1 MLNIM
6 LTDLVPIFVIMILGY
21 ISGKKGEFNGQNARS
36 LNKFVLNYALPAAL
50 FVSIVKADR
59 AMLFSDIK
67 LSLVSLG
74 VIVGCYF
81 WSYFSCYKLF
91 KRTKA
96 EASIAGLVGG
106 APTIGYLGFAVL
118 EPIFGTNATV
128 GLVVAVVA
136 IVVNAITIPI
146 ALFLLNP
153 SNQNTSIK
161 TSQPAESGASP
172 AAALQHPRKQTAV
185 PAPHSNPGTALL
197 NALKEPV
204 CWSPILAVIIVL
216 SGFRFPN
223 NLDPIFN
230 LIASTNA
237 GVAVFAA
244 GITLSANKFEFNAE
258 VIYNSFV
265 KLILMPAAI
274 LIIGLLVG
282 MNGDKLQ
289 MLVLC
294 GALPPVFSG
303 IIIGSRF
310 QTYVRT
316 GTSSLAVSTFL
327 FMATAP
333 LWIWL
338 SRMFAN

>member
-21 ISGKKGEFNGQNARS
+21 VSGKKGEFNAANARS
-36 LNKFVLNYALPAAL
+36 LNQFVLNYALPAGL

-59 AMLFSDIK
+59 AMLLSDIR

-81 WSYFSCYKLF
+81 WSYFSCLKFF
-91 KRTKA
+91 KHSKA

-118 EPIFGTNATV
+118 EPIYGTSATV

-136 IVVNAITIPI
+136 IVVNAVTIPL
-146 ALFLLNP
+146 ALCLLNP
-153 SNQNTSIK
+153 GRQS
-161 TSQPAESGASP
+161 
-172 AAALQHPRKQTAV
+172 AAAAGNPPVK
-185 PAPHSNPGTALL
+185 PSNALL

-204 CWSPILAVIIVL
+204 CWSPILAVLIVL
-216 SGFRFPN
+216 TGFRFPGS
-223 NLDPIFN
+223 LDPVFN
-230 LIASTNA
+230 LIANANA

-244 GITLSANKFEFNAE
+244 GITLSTNKFEFNAE
-258 VIYNSFV
+258 VLYNSFV
-265 KLILMPAAI
+265 KLIFMPAAM
-274 LIIGLLVG
+274 LAIGLLTG
-282 MNGDKLQ
+282 MNGEKLQ

-310 QTYVRT
+310 QTYVQT

-338 SRMFAN
+338 SRLIAG

>member
-21 ISGKKGEFNGQNARS
+21 VSGKKGEFNAANARS
-36 LNKFVLNYALPAAL
+36 LNQFVLNYALPAGL

-59 AMLFSDIK
+59 AMLFSDIR

-81 WSYFSCYKLF
+81 WSYFSCLKFF
-91 KRTKA
+91 KHSKA

-118 EPIFGTNATV
+118 EPIYGTSATV

-136 IVVNAITIPI
+136 IVVNAVTNPL
-146 ALFLLNP
+146 ALCLLNP
-153 SNQNTSIK
+153 GRQS
-161 TSQPAESGASP
+161 
-172 AAALQHPRKQTAV
+172 AAAAGNPPVK
-185 PAPHSNPGTALL
+185 PSNALL

-204 CWSPILAVIIVL
+204 CWSPILAVLIVL
-216 SGFRFPN
+216 TGFRFPGS
-223 NLDPIFN
+223 LDPVFN
-230 LIASTNA
+230 LIANANA

-244 GITLSANKFEFNAE
+244 GITLSTNKFEFNAE
-258 VIYNSFV
+258 VLYNSFV
-265 KLILMPAAI
+265 KLIFMPAAM
-274 LIIGLLVG
+274 LAIGLLTG
-282 MNGDKLQ
+282 MNGEKLQ

-310 QTYVRT
+310 QTYVQT

-338 SRMFAN
+338 SRLIAG

>member
-1 MLNIM
+1 MLHIM

-21 ISGKKGEFNGQNARS
+21 VSGKRGEFNAQNARS
-36 LNKFVLNYALPAAL
+36 LNTFVLNYALPAAL

-59 AMLFSDIK
+59 SMLFSDIR

-74 VIVGCYF
+74 VIIGCYF
-81 WSYFSCYKLF
+81 ISYYSCLKFF
-91 KRTKA
+91 KHTKP
-96 EASIAGLVGG
+96 EASIAGLIGG

-118 EPIFGTNATV
+118 EPIYGTSATV

-136 IVVNAITIPI
+136 IVVNAIAIPI
-146 ALFLLNP
+146 ALVLLNP
-153 SNQNTSIK
+153 SDEK
-161 TSQPAESGASP
+161 TTAAPVKAIEASATPIESV
-172 AAALQHPRKQTAV
+172 QTA
-185 PAPHSNPGTALL
+185 GTSATKNAGISALV

-204 CWSPILAVIIVL
+204 CWSPILAVLIVL
-216 SGFRFPN
+216 TGYRFPTV
-223 NLDPIFN
+223 LDPTFN
-230 LIASTNA
+230 LIAKANA

-244 GITLSANKFEFNAE
+244 GITLSTNAFKINWE
-258 VIYNSFV
+258 IVYNTFM
-265 KLILMPAAI
+265 KLIFMPAAM
-274 LIIGLLVG
+274 LIVGLLAG
-282 MNGDKLQ
+282 MDGEKLQ

-303 IIIGSRF
+303 IIIGSRY
-310 QTYVRT
+310 QTYVQT

-338 SRMFAN
+338 ARVFAG

>member
-21 ISGKKGEFNGQNARS
+21 VSGKKGEFNAANARS
-36 LNKFVLNYALPAAL
+36 LNQFVLNYALPAGL

-59 AMLFSDIK
+59 AMLFSDIR

-81 WSYFSCYKLF
+81 WSYFSCLKFF
-91 KRTKA
+91 KHSKA

-118 EPIFGTNATV
+118 EPIYGTSATV

-136 IVVNAITIPI
+136 IVVNAVTIPL
-146 ALFLLNP
+146 ALCLLNP
-153 SNQNTSIK
+153 GRQS
-161 TSQPAESGASP
+161 
-172 AAALQHPRKQTAV
+172 AAAAGNPPVK
-185 PAPHSNPGTALL
+185 PSNALL

-204 CWSPILAVIIVL
+204 CWSPILAVLIVL
-216 SGFRFPN
+216 TGFRFPGS
-223 NLDPIFN
+223 LDPVFN
-230 LIASTNA
+230 LIANANA

-244 GITLSANKFEFNAE
+244 GITLSTNKFEFNAE
-258 VIYNSFV
+258 VLYNSFV
-265 KLILMPAAI
+265 KLIFMPAAM
-274 LIIGLLVG
+274 LAIGLLTG
-282 MNGDKLQ
+282 MNGEKLQ

-310 QTYVRT
+310 QTYVQT

-333 LWIWL
+333 LWVWL
-338 SRMFAN
+338 SRLIAG

>member
-21 ISGKKGEFNGQNARS
+21 VSGKKGEFNAANARS
-36 LNKFVLNYALPAAL
+36 LNQFVLNYALPAGL

-59 AMLFSDIK
+59 AMLFSDIR

-81 WSYFSCYKLF
+81 WSYFSCLKFF
-91 KRTKA
+91 KHSKA

-118 EPIFGTNATV
+118 EPIYGTSATV

-136 IVVNAITIPI
+136 IVVNAVTIPL
-146 ALFLLNP
+146 ALCLLDPGRQSAAADGNPPVKP
-153 SNQNTSIK
+153 SN
-161 TSQPAESGASP
+161 
-172 AAALQHPRKQTAV
+172 
-185 PAPHSNPGTALL
+185 ALL

-204 CWSPILAVIIVL
+204 CWSPILAVLIVL
-216 SGFRFPN
+216 TGFRFPGS
-223 NLDPIFN
+223 LDPVFN
-230 LIASTNA
+230 LIANANA

-244 GITLSANKFEFNAE
+244 GITLSTNKFEFNAE
-258 VIYNSFV
+258 VLYNSFV
-265 KLILMPAAI
+265 KLIFMPAAM
-274 LIIGLLVG
+274 LAIGLLTG
-282 MNGDKLQ
+282 MNGEKLQ

-310 QTYVRT
+310 QTYVQT

-338 SRMFAN
+338 SRLIAG

>member
-21 ISGKKGEFNGQNARS
+21 VSGKKGEFNAANARS
-36 LNKFVLNYALPAAL
+36 LNQFVLNYALPAGL

-59 AMLFSDIK
+59 AMLFSDIR

-81 WSYFSCYKLF
+81 WSYFSCLKFF
-91 KRTKA
+91 KHSKA

-106 APTIGYLGFAVL
+106 APTMGYLGFAVL
-118 EPIFGTNATV
+118 EPIYGTSATV

-136 IVVNAITIPI
+136 IVVNAVTIPL
-146 ALFLLNP
+146 ALCLLNP
-153 SNQNTSIK
+153 GRQS
-161 TSQPAESGASP
+161 
-172 AAALQHPRKQTAV
+172 AAAAGNPPVK
-185 PAPHSNPGTALL
+185 PSNALL

-204 CWSPILAVIIVL
+204 CWSPILAVLIVL
-216 SGFRFPN
+216 TGFRFPGS
-223 NLDPIFN
+223 LDPVFN
-230 LIASTNA
+230 LIANANA

-244 GITLSANKFEFNAE
+244 GITLSTNKFEFNAE
-258 VIYNSFV
+258 VLYNSFV
-265 KLILMPAAI
+265 KLIFMPAAM
-274 LIIGLLVG
+274 LAIGLLTG
-282 MNGDKLQ
+282 MNGEKLQ

-310 QTYVRT
+310 QTYVQT

-338 SRMFAN
+338 SRLIAG

>member
-21 ISGKKGEFNGQNARS
+21 VSGKKGEFNAANARS
-36 LNKFVLNYALPAAL
+36 LNQFVLNYALPAGL

-59 AMLFSDIK
+59 AMLFSDIR

-81 WSYFSCYKLF
+81 WSYFSCLKFF
-91 KRTKA
+91 KHSKA

-118 EPIFGTNATV
+118 EPIYGTSATV

-136 IVVNAITIPI
+136 IVVNAVTIPL
-146 ALFLLNP
+146 ALCLLNP
-153 SNQNTSIK
+153 GRQS
-161 TSQPAESGASP
+161 
-172 AAALQHPRKQTAV
+172 AAAAGNPPVR
-185 PAPHSNPGTALL
+185 PSNALL

-204 CWSPILAVIIVL
+204 CWSPILAVLIVL
-216 SGFRFPN
+216 TGFRFPGS
-223 NLDPIFN
+223 LDPVFN
-230 LIASTNA
+230 LIANANA

-244 GITLSANKFEFNAE
+244 GITLSTNKFEFNAE
-258 VIYNSFV
+258 VLYNSFV
-265 KLILMPAAI
+265 KLIFMPAAM
-274 LIIGLLVG
+274 LAIGLLTG
-282 MNGDKLQ
+282 MNGEKLQ

-310 QTYVRT
+310 QTYVQT

-338 SRMFAN
+338 SRLIAG

>member
-1 MLNIM
+1 
-6 LTDLVPIFVIMILGY
+6 
-21 ISGKKGEFNGQNARS
+21 
-36 LNKFVLNYALPAAL
+36 
-50 FVSIVKADR
+50 
-59 AMLFSDIK
+59 MLFSDIR

-81 WSYFSCYKLF
+81 WSYFSCLKFF
-91 KRTKA
+91 KHSKA

-118 EPIFGTNATV
+118 EPIYGTSATV

-136 IVVNAITIPI
+136 IVVNAVTIPL
-146 ALFLLNP
+146 ALCLLNP
-153 SNQNTSIK
+153 GRQS
-161 TSQPAESGASP
+161 
-172 AAALQHPRKQTAV
+172 AAAAGNPPVK
-185 PAPHSNPGTALL
+185 PSNALL

-204 CWSPILAVIIVL
+204 CWSPILAVLIVL
-216 SGFRFPN
+216 TGFRFPGS
-223 NLDPIFN
+223 LDPVFN
-230 LIASTNA
+230 LIANANA

-244 GITLSANKFEFNAE
+244 GITLSTNKFEFNAE
-258 VIYNSFV
+258 VLYNSFV
-265 KLILMPAAI
+265 KLIFMPAAM
-274 LIIGLLVG
+274 LASGLLTG
-282 MNGDKLQ
+282 MNGEKLQ

-310 QTYVRT
+310 QTYVQT

-338 SRMFAN
+338 SRLIAG

>member
-1 MLNIM
+1 M
-6 LTDLVPIFVIMILGY
+6 
-21 ISGKKGEFNGQNARS
+21 
-36 LNKFVLNYALPAAL
+36 PAGL

-59 AMLFSDIK
+59 AMLFSDIR

-81 WSYFSCYKLF
+81 WSYFSCLKFF
-91 KRTKA
+91 KHSKA

-118 EPIFGTNATV
+118 EPIYGTSATV

-136 IVVNAITIPI
+136 IVVNAVTIPL
-146 ALFLLNP
+146 ALCLLNP
-153 SNQNTSIK
+153 GRQS
-161 TSQPAESGASP
+161 
-172 AAALQHPRKQTAV
+172 AAAAGNPPVK
-185 PAPHSNPGTALL
+185 PSNALL

-204 CWSPILAVIIVL
+204 CWSPILAVLIVL
-216 SGFRFPN
+216 TGFRFPGS
-223 NLDPIFN
+223 LDPVFN
-230 LIASTNA
+230 LIANANA

-244 GITLSANKFEFNAE
+244 GITLSTNKFEFNAE
-258 VIYNSFV
+258 VLYNSFV
-265 KLILMPAAI
+265 KLIFMPAAM
-274 LIIGLLVG
+274 LAIGLLTG
-282 MNGDKLQ
+282 MNGEKLQ

-310 QTYVRT
+310 QTYVQT

-338 SRMFAN
+338 SRLIAG

>member
-21 ISGKKGEFNGQNARS
+21 VSGKKGEFNAANARS
-36 LNKFVLNYALPAAL
+36 LNQFVLNYALPAGL

-59 AMLFSDIK
+59 AMLFSDIR

-81 WSYFSCYKLF
+81 WSYFSCLKFF
-91 KRTKA
+91 KHSKA

-118 EPIFGTNATV
+118 EPIYGTSATV

-136 IVVNAITIPI
+136 IVVNAVTIPL
-146 ALFLLNP
+146 ALCLLNP
-153 SNQNTSIK
+153 GRQS
-161 TSQPAESGASP
+161 
-172 AAALQHPRKQTAV
+172 AAAAGNPPVK
-185 PAPHSNPGTALL
+185 PSNALL

-204 CWSPILAVIIVL
+204 CWSPILAVLIVL
-216 SGFRFPN
+216 TGFRFPGS
-223 NLDPIFN
+223 LDPVFN
-230 LIASTNA
+230 LIANANA

-244 GITLSANKFEFNAE
+244 GITLSTNKFEFNAE
-258 VIYNSFV
+258 VLYNSFV
-265 KLILMPAAI
+265 KLIFMPAAM
-274 LIIGLLVG
+274 LAIGLLTG
-282 MNGDKLQ
+282 MNGEKLQ

-294 GALPPVFSG
+294 GALPPGFSG

-310 QTYVRT
+310 QTYVQT

-338 SRMFAN
+338 SRLIAG

>member
-21 ISGKKGEFNGQNARS
+21 VSGKKGEFNAANARS
-36 LNKFVLNYALPAAL
+36 LNQFVLNYALPAGL

-59 AMLFSDIK
+59 AMLFSDIR

-81 WSYFSCYKLF
+81 WSYFSCLKFF
-91 KRTKA
+91 KHSKA

-118 EPIFGTNATV
+118 EPIYGTSATV

-136 IVVNAITIPI
+136 IVVNAVTIPL
-146 ALFLLNP
+146 ALCLLNP
-153 SNQNTSIK
+153 GRQS
-161 TSQPAESGASP
+161 
-172 AAALQHPRKQTAV
+172 AAAAGNPPVK
-185 PAPHSNPGTALL
+185 PSNALL

-204 CWSPILAVIIVL
+204 CWSPILAVLIVL
-216 SGFRFPN
+216 TGFRFPGS
-223 NLDPIFN
+223 LDPVFN
-230 LIASTNA
+230 LIANANA

-244 GITLSANKFEFNAE
+244 GVTLSTNKFEFNAE
-258 VIYNSFV
+258 VLYNSFV
-265 KLILMPAAI
+265 KLIFMPAAM
-274 LIIGLLVG
+274 LAIGLLTG
-282 MNGDKLQ
+282 MNGEKLQ

-310 QTYVRT
+310 QTYVQT

-338 SRMFAN
+338 SRLIAG

>member
-21 ISGKKGEFNGQNARS
+21 VSGKKGEFNAANARS
-36 LNKFVLNYALPAAL
+36 LNQFVLNYALPAGL

-59 AMLFSDIK
+59 AMLFSDIR

-81 WSYFSCYKLF
+81 WSYFSCLKFF
-91 KRTKA
+91 KHSKA

-118 EPIFGTNATV
+118 EPIYGTSATV

-136 IVVNAITIPI
+136 IVVNAVTIPL
-146 ALFLLNP
+146 ALCLLNP
-153 SNQNTSIK
+153 GRQS
-161 TSQPAESGASP
+161 
-172 AAALQHPRKQTAV
+172 AAAAGNPPVK
-185 PAPHSNPGTALL
+185 PSNALL

-204 CWSPILAVIIVL
+204 CWSPILAVLIVL
-216 SGFRFPN
+216 TGFRFPGS
-223 NLDPIFN
+223 LDPVFN
-230 LIASTNA
+230 LIANANA

-244 GITLSANKFEFNAE
+244 GITLSTNKFEFNAE
-258 VIYNSFV
+258 VLYNSFV
-265 KLILMPAAI
+265 KLIFMPAAM
-274 LIIGLLVG
+274 LTIGLLTG
-282 MNGDKLQ
+282 MNGEKLQ

-310 QTYVRT
+310 QTYVQT

-338 SRMFAN
+338 SRLIAG

>member
-21 ISGKKGEFNGQNARS
+21 VSGKKGEFNAANARS
-36 LNKFVLNYALPAAL
+36 LNQFVLNYALPAGL

-59 AMLFSDIK
+59 AMLFSDIR

-81 WSYFSCYKLF
+81 WSYFSCLKFF
-91 KRTKA
+91 KHSKA

-118 EPIFGTNATV
+118 EPIYGTSATV

-136 IVVNAITIPI
+136 IVVNAVTIPL
-146 ALFLLNP
+146 ALCLLNP
-153 SNQNTSIK
+153 GRQS
-161 TSQPAESGASP
+161 
-172 AAALQHPRKQTAV
+172 AAAAGNPPVK
-185 PAPHSNPGTALL
+185 PSNALL

-204 CWSPILAVIIVL
+204 CWSPILAVLIVL
-216 SGFRFPN
+216 TGFRFPGS
-223 NLDPIFN
+223 LDPVFN
-230 LIASTNA
+230 LIANANA

-244 GITLSANKFEFNAE
+244 GITLSTNKFEFNAE
-258 VIYNSFV
+258 VLYNSFV
-265 KLILMPAAI
+265 KLIFMPAAM
-274 LIIGLLVG
+274 LAIGLLTG
-282 MNGDKLQ
+282 MNGEKLQ

-294 GALPPVFSG
+294 GTLPPVFSG

-310 QTYVRT
+310 QTYVQT

-338 SRMFAN
+338 SRLIAG

>member
-21 ISGKKGEFNGQNARS
+21 VSGKKGEFNAANARS
-36 LNKFVLNYALPAAL
+36 LNQFVLNYALPAGL

-59 AMLFSDIK
+59 AMLFSDIR

-81 WSYFSCYKLF
+81 WSYFSCLKFF
-91 KRTKA
+91 KHSKA
-96 EASIAGLVGG
+96 EASIAGLIGG

-118 EPIFGTNATV
+118 EPIYGTSANV

-136 IVVNAITIPI
+136 IVVNAVTIPL
-146 ALFLLNP
+146 ALCLLDPGRQSAAAAGNPPVRP
-153 SNQNTSIK
+153 SN
-161 TSQPAESGASP
+161 
-172 AAALQHPRKQTAV
+172 
-185 PAPHSNPGTALL
+185 ALL

-204 CWSPILAVIIVL
+204 CWSPILAVLIVL
-216 SGFRFPN
+216 TGFRFPGS
-223 NLDPIFN
+223 LDPVFN
-230 LIASTNA
+230 LIANANA

-244 GITLSANKFEFNAE
+244 GITLSTNKFEFNAE
-258 VIYNSFV
+258 VLYNSFV
-265 KLILMPAAI
+265 KLIFMPAAM
-274 LIIGLLVG
+274 LAIGLLTG
-282 MNGDKLQ
+282 MNGEKLQ

-310 QTYVRT
+310 QTYVQT

-338 SRMFAN
+338 SRLIAG

>member
-21 ISGKKGEFNGQNARS
+21 VSGKKGEFNAANARS
-36 LNKFVLNYALPAAL
+36 LNQFVLNYALPAGL
-50 FVSIVKADR
+50 FVSIVKADQ
-59 AMLFSDIK
+59 AMLFSDIR

-81 WSYFSCYKLF
+81 WSYFSCLKFF
-91 KRTKA
+91 KHSKA

-118 EPIFGTNATV
+118 EPIYGTSATV

-136 IVVNAITIPI
+136 IVVNAVTIPL
-146 ALFLLNP
+146 ALCLLNP
-153 SNQNTSIK
+153 GRQS
-161 TSQPAESGASP
+161 
-172 AAALQHPRKQTAV
+172 AAAAGNPPVR
-185 PAPHSNPGTALL
+185 PSNALL

-204 CWSPILAVIIVL
+204 CWSPILAVLIVL
-216 SGFRFPN
+216 TGFRFPGS
-223 NLDPIFN
+223 LDPVFN
-230 LIASTNA
+230 LIANANA

-244 GITLSANKFEFNAE
+244 GITLSTNKFEFNAE
-258 VIYNSFV
+258 VLYNSFV
-265 KLILMPAAI
+265 KLIFMPAAM
-274 LIIGLLVG
+274 LAIGLLTG
-282 MNGDKLQ
+282 MNGEKLQ

-310 QTYVRT
+310 QTYVQT

-338 SRMFAN
+338 SRLIAG

>member
-21 ISGKKGEFNGQNARS
+21 VSGKKGEFNAANARS
-36 LNKFVLNYALPAAL
+36 LNQFVLNYALPAGL

-59 AMLFSDIK
+59 AMLFSDIR

-81 WSYFSCYKLF
+81 WSYFSCLKFF
-91 KRTKA
+91 KHSKA

-118 EPIFGTNATV
+118 EPIYGTSATV

-136 IVVNAITIPI
+136 IVVNAVTIPL
-146 ALFLLNP
+146 ALCLLNP
-153 SNQNTSIK
+153 GRQS
-161 TSQPAESGASP
+161 
-172 AAALQHPRKQTAV
+172 AAAAGNPPVK
-185 PAPHSNPGTALL
+185 PSNVLL

-204 CWSPILAVIIVL
+204 CWSPILAVLIVL
-216 SGFRFPN
+216 TGFRFPGS
-223 NLDPIFN
+223 LDPVFN
-230 LIASTNA
+230 LIANANA

-244 GITLSANKFEFNAE
+244 GITLSTNKFEFNAE
-258 VIYNSFV
+258 VLYNSFV
-265 KLILMPAAI
+265 KLIFMPAAM
-274 LIIGLLVG
+274 LAIGLLTG
-282 MNGDKLQ
+282 MNGEKLQ
-289 MLVLC
+289 MRVLC

-310 QTYVRT
+310 QTYVQT

-338 SRMFAN
+338 SRLIAG

>member
-1 MLNIM
+1 MWNIM

-21 ISGKKGEFNGQNARS
+21 VSGMRKEFSAQNAQS
-36 LNKFVLNYALPAAL
+36 LNQFVLNYALPAAL

-59 AMLFSDIK
+59 AMLFSDVP

-74 VIVGCYF
+74 VIIGCYF
-81 WSYFSCYKLF
+81 LSYFGCLKLF
-91 KRTKA
+91 KHTKA
-96 EASIAGLVGG
+96 EASVAGLVGG

-118 EPIFGTNATV
+118 EPIFGTTATV

-153 SNQNTSIK
+153 GQNQSGKNATPDN
-161 TSQPAESGASP
+161 PAQ
-172 AAALQHPRKQTAV
+172 ALW
-185 PAPHSNPGTALL
+185 

-216 SGFRFPN
+216 TGYRFPN
-223 NLDPIFN
+223 DLDPIFN
-230 LIASTNA
+230 LIGKANA

-244 GITLSANKFEFNAE
+244 GVTLSANKFQLGKEIFF
-258 VIYNSFV
+258 NSFM
-265 KLILMPAAI
+265 KLIFMPAAM
-274 LIIGLLVG
+274 LGIGLLVG
-282 MNGDKLQ
+282 MSGEKLQ

-303 IIIGSRF
+303 IIIGSRY
-310 QTYVRT
+310 QTYVQT

-338 SRMFAN
+338 SRLIAG

>member
-21 ISGKKGEFNGQNARS
+21 VSGKKGEFNAANARS
-36 LNKFVLNYALPAAL
+36 LNQFVLNYALPAGL

-59 AMLFSDIK
+59 AMLFSDIR

-81 WSYFSCYKLF
+81 WSYFSCLKFF
-91 KRTKA
+91 KHSKA

-118 EPIFGTNATV
+118 EPIYGTSATV

-136 IVVNAITIPI
+136 IVVNAVTIPL
-146 ALFLLNP
+146 ALCLLNP
-153 SNQNTSIK
+153 GRQS
-161 TSQPAESGASP
+161 
-172 AAALQHPRKQTAV
+172 AAAAGNPPVK
-185 PAPHSNPGTALL
+185 PSNVLL

-204 CWSPILAVIIVL
+204 CWSPILAVLIVL
-216 SGFRFPN
+216 TGFRFPGS
-223 NLDPIFN
+223 LDPVFN
-230 LIASTNA
+230 LIANANA

-244 GITLSANKFEFNAE
+244 GITLSTNKFEFNAE
-258 VIYNSFV
+258 VLYNSFV
-265 KLILMPAAI
+265 KLIFMPAAM
-274 LIIGLLVG
+274 LAIGLLTG
-282 MNGDKLQ
+282 MNGEKLQ

-310 QTYVRT
+310 QTYVQT

-338 SRMFAN
+338 SRLIAG

>member
-21 ISGKKGEFNGQNARS
+21 VSGKKGEFNAANARS
-36 LNKFVLNYALPAAL
+36 LNQFVLNYALPAGL

-59 AMLFSDIK
+59 AMLFSDIR

-81 WSYFSCYKLF
+81 WSYFSCLKFF
-91 KRTKA
+91 KHSKA

-118 EPIFGTNATV
+118 EPIYGTSATV

-146 ALFLLNP
+146 ALYLLNP
-153 SNQNTSIK
+153 GRQSATAAGNPPVKQSN
-161 TSQPAESGASP
+161 
-172 AAALQHPRKQTAV
+172 ALI
-185 PAPHSNPGTALL
+185 

-204 CWSPILAVIIVL
+204 CWSPILAVLIVL
-216 SGFRFPN
+216 TGFRFPGS
-223 NLDPIFN
+223 LDPVFN
-230 LIASTNA
+230 LIANANA

-244 GITLSANKFEFNAE
+244 GITLSTNKFEFNAE

-265 KLILMPAAI
+265 KLIFMPAAM
-274 LIIGLLVG
+274 LVIGLLTG
-282 MNGDKLQ
+282 MNGEKVQ

-310 QTYVRT
+310 QTYVQT

-338 SRMFAN
+338 SRLIAE

>member
-21 ISGKKGEFNGQNARS
+21 VSGKKGEFNAANARS
-36 LNKFVLNYALPAAL
+36 LNQFVLNYALPAGL

-59 AMLFSDIK
+59 AMLFSDIR

-81 WSYFSCYKLF
+81 WSYFSCLKFF
-91 KRTKA
+91 KHSKA

-118 EPIFGTNATV
+118 EPIYGTSATV

-136 IVVNAITIPI
+136 IVVNAVTIPL
-146 ALFLLNP
+146 ALCLLNP
-153 SNQNTSIK
+153 GRQS
-161 TSQPAESGASP
+161 
-172 AAALQHPRKQTAV
+172 AAAAGNPPVK
-185 PAPHSNPGTALL
+185 PSNALL

-204 CWSPILAVIIVL
+204 CWSPILAVLIVL
-216 SGFRFPN
+216 TGFRFPGS
-223 NLDPIFN
+223 LDPVFN
-230 LIASTNA
+230 LIANANA

-244 GITLSANKFEFNAE
+244 GITLSTNKFEFNAE
-258 VIYNSFV
+258 VLYNSFV
-265 KLILMPAAI
+265 KLIFMPAAM
-274 LIIGLLVG
+274 LAIGLLTG
-282 MNGDKLQ
+282 MNGEKLQ

-310 QTYVRT
+310 QTYVQT

-338 SRMFAN
+338 SRLIAG

>member
-21 ISGKKGEFNGQNARS
+21 VSGKKGEFNAANARS
-36 LNKFVLNYALPAAL
+36 LNQFVLNYALPAGL

-59 AMLFSDIK
+59 AMLFSDIR

-81 WSYFSCYKLF
+81 WSYFSCLKFF
-91 KRTKA
+91 KHSKA

-118 EPIFGTNATV
+118 EPIYGTSATV

-136 IVVNAITIPI
+136 IVVNAVTIPL
-146 ALFLLNP
+146 ALCLLNP
-153 SNQNTSIK
+153 GRQS
-161 TSQPAESGASP
+161 
-172 AAALQHPRKQTAV
+172 AAAAGNSPVK
-185 PAPHSNPGTALL
+185 PSNALL

-204 CWSPILAVIIVL
+204 CWSPILAVLIVL
-216 SGFRFPN
+216 TGFRFPGS
-223 NLDPIFN
+223 LDPVFN
-230 LIASTNA
+230 LIANANA

-244 GITLSANKFEFNAE
+244 GITLSTNKFEFNAE
-258 VIYNSFV
+258 VLYNSFV
-265 KLILMPAAI
+265 KLIFMPAAM
-274 LIIGLLVG
+274 LAIGLLTG
-282 MNGDKLQ
+282 MNGEKLQ

-310 QTYVRT
+310 QTYVQT

-338 SRMFAN
+338 SRLIAG

>member
-21 ISGKKGEFNGQNARS
+21 VSGKKGEFNAANARS
-36 LNKFVLNYALPAAL
+36 LNQFVLNYALPAGL

-59 AMLFSDIK
+59 AMLFSDIR

-81 WSYFSCYKLF
+81 WSYFSCLKFF
-91 KRTKA
+91 KHSKA

-118 EPIFGTNATV
+118 EPIYCTSATV

-136 IVVNAITIPI
+136 IVVNAVTIPL
-146 ALFLLNP
+146 ALCLLNP
-153 SNQNTSIK
+153 GRQS
-161 TSQPAESGASP
+161 
-172 AAALQHPRKQTAV
+172 AAAAGNPPVK
-185 PAPHSNPGTALL
+185 PSNALL

-204 CWSPILAVIIVL
+204 CWSPILAVLIVL
-216 SGFRFPN
+216 TGFRFPGS
-223 NLDPIFN
+223 LDPVFN
-230 LIASTNA
+230 LIANANA

-244 GITLSANKFEFNAE
+244 GITLSTNKFEFNAE
-258 VIYNSFV
+258 VLYNSFV
-265 KLILMPAAI
+265 KLIFMPAAM
-274 LIIGLLVG
+274 LAIGLLTG
-282 MNGDKLQ
+282 MNGEKLQ

-310 QTYVRT
+310 QTYVQT

-338 SRMFAN
+338 SRLIAG

>member
-21 ISGKKGEFNGQNARS
+21 ISGKKGEFDGQNARS

-59 AMLFSDIK
+59 SMLFSDIK
-67 LSLVSLG
+67 LSLVSLA

-81 WSYFSCYKLF
+81 WTFFSCYKVF

-96 EASIAGLVGG
+96 EASVAGLVGG

-153 SNQNTSIK
+153 PSLKPGSGKDLSTS
-161 TSQPAESGASP
+161 ESP
-172 AAALQHPRKQTAV
+172 ASAIPHNGAA
-185 PAPHSNPGTALL
+185 NALF

-216 SGFRFPN
+216 TGYKFPAD
-223 NLDPIFN
+223 LDPVFN
-230 LIASTNA
+230 LIASSNA

-244 GITLSANKFEFNAE
+244 GITLSTNKFEFNGE
-258 VIYNSFV
+258 VIYNAFI
-265 KLILMPAAI
+265 KLIFMPAVMLAV
-274 LIIGLLVG
+274 GLFVG
-282 MNGDKLQ
+282 MDNTKLQ

-310 QTYVRT
+310 QTYVQT

-327 FMATAP
+327 FMGTAP

>member
-21 ISGKKGEFNGQNARS
+21 VSGKKGEFNAANARS
-36 LNKFVLNYALPAAL
+36 LNQFVLNYALPAGL

-59 AMLFSDIK
+59 AMLFSDIR

-81 WSYFSCYKLF
+81 WSYFSCLKFF
-91 KRTKA
+91 KHSKA

-106 APTIGYLGFAVL
+106 APTVGYLGFAVL
-118 EPIFGTNATV
+118 EPIYGTSATV

-136 IVVNAITIPI
+136 IVVNAVTIPL
-146 ALFLLNP
+146 ALCLLNP
-153 SNQNTSIK
+153 GRQS
-161 TSQPAESGASP
+161 
-172 AAALQHPRKQTAV
+172 AAAAGNPPVK
-185 PAPHSNPGTALL
+185 PSNALL

-204 CWSPILAVIIVL
+204 CWSPILAVLIVL
-216 SGFRFPN
+216 TGFRFPGS
-223 NLDPIFN
+223 LDPVFN
-230 LIASTNA
+230 LIANANA

-244 GITLSANKFEFNAE
+244 GITLSTNKFEFNAE
-258 VIYNSFV
+258 VLYNSFV
-265 KLILMPAAI
+265 KLIFMPAAM
-274 LIIGLLVG
+274 LAIGLLTG
-282 MNGDKLQ
+282 MNGEKLQ

-310 QTYVRT
+310 QTYVQT

-338 SRMFAN
+338 SRLIAG

>member
-21 ISGKKGEFNGQNARS
+21 VSGKKGEFNATNARS
-36 LNKFVLNYALPAAL
+36 LNQFVLNYALPAGL

-59 AMLFSDIK
+59 AMLFSDIR

-81 WSYFSCYKLF
+81 WSYFSCLKFF
-91 KRTKA
+91 KHSKA

-118 EPIFGTNATV
+118 EPIYGTSATV

-136 IVVNAITIPI
+136 IVVNAVTIPL
-146 ALFLLNP
+146 ALCLLNP
-153 SNQNTSIK
+153 GRQS
-161 TSQPAESGASP
+161 
-172 AAALQHPRKQTAV
+172 AAAAGNPPVK
-185 PAPHSNPGTALL
+185 PSNALL

-204 CWSPILAVIIVL
+204 CWSPILAVLIVL
-216 SGFRFPN
+216 TGFRFPGS
-223 NLDPIFN
+223 LDPVFN
-230 LIASTNA
+230 LIANANA

-244 GITLSANKFEFNAE
+244 GITLSTNKFEFNAE
-258 VIYNSFV
+258 VLYNSFV
-265 KLILMPAAI
+265 KLIFMPAAM
-274 LIIGLLVG
+274 LAIGLLTG
-282 MNGDKLQ
+282 MNGEKLQ

-310 QTYVRT
+310 QTYVQT

-338 SRMFAN
+338 SRLIAG

>member
-21 ISGKKGEFNGQNARS
+21 VSGKKGEFNAANARS
-36 LNKFVLNYALPAAL
+36 LNQFVLNYALPAGL

-59 AMLFSDIK
+59 AMLFSDIR

-81 WSYFSCYKLF
+81 WSYFSCLKFF
-91 KRTKA
+91 KHSKA
-96 EASIAGLVGG
+96 EASIAGLIGG

-118 EPIFGTNATV
+118 EPIYGTSANV

-136 IVVNAITIPI
+136 IVVNAVTIPL
-146 ALFLLNP
+146 ALCLLDPGRQSAAAAGNPPVKP
-153 SNQNTSIK
+153 SN
-161 TSQPAESGASP
+161 
-172 AAALQHPRKQTAV
+172 
-185 PAPHSNPGTALL
+185 ALL

-204 CWSPILAVIIVL
+204 CWSPILAVLIVL
-216 SGFRFPN
+216 TGFRFPGS
-223 NLDPIFN
+223 LDPVFN
-230 LIASTNA
+230 LIANANA

-244 GITLSANKFEFNAE
+244 GITLSTNKFEFNAE
-258 VIYNSFV
+258 VLYNSFV
-265 KLILMPAAI
+265 KLIFMPAAM
-274 LIIGLLVG
+274 LAIGLLTG
-282 MNGDKLQ
+282 MNGEKLQ

-310 QTYVRT
+310 QTYVQT

-338 SRMFAN
+338 SRLIAG

>member
-1 MLNIM
+1 MLSIM

-21 ISGKKGEFNGQNARS
+21 VSGKKGEFNAANARS
-36 LNKFVLNYALPAAL
+36 LNQFVLNYALPAGL

-59 AMLFSDIK
+59 AMLFSDIR

-81 WSYFSCYKLF
+81 WSYFSCLKFF
-91 KRTKA
+91 KHSKA

-118 EPIFGTNATV
+118 EPIYGTSATV

-136 IVVNAITIPI
+136 IVVNAVTIPL
-146 ALFLLNP
+146 ALCLLNP
-153 SNQNTSIK
+153 GRQS
-161 TSQPAESGASP
+161 
-172 AAALQHPRKQTAV
+172 AAAAGNPPVK
-185 PAPHSNPGTALL
+185 PSNALL

-204 CWSPILAVIIVL
+204 CWSPILAVLIVL
-216 SGFRFPN
+216 TGFRFPGS
-223 NLDPIFN
+223 LDPVFN
-230 LIASTNA
+230 LIANANA

-244 GITLSANKFEFNAE
+244 GITLSTNKFEFNAE
-258 VIYNSFV
+258 VLYNSFV
-265 KLILMPAAI
+265 KLIFMPAAM
-274 LIIGLLVG
+274 LAIGLLTG
-282 MNGDKLQ
+282 MNGEKLQ

-310 QTYVRT
+310 QTYVQT

-338 SRMFAN
+338 SRLIAG

>member
-21 ISGKKGEFNGQNARS
+21 VSGKKGEFTAQNARS
-36 LNKFVLNYALPAAL
+36 LNTFVLNYALPAAL
-50 FVSIVKADR
+50 FVSIVKANR
-59 AMLFSDIK
+59 EMLFSDIK

-74 VIVGCYF
+74 VIVVCYF
-81 WSYFSCYKLF
+81 ICYFSIYKFF

-118 EPIFGTNATV
+118 EPIYGTNATV

-146 ALFLLNP
+146 ALYLLNP
-153 SNQNTSIK
+153 SQGGST
-161 TSQPAESGASP
+161 GAKV
-172 AAALQHPRKQTAV
+172 HPG
-185 PAPHSNPGTALL
+185 SALL

-204 CWSPILAVIIVL
+204 CWSPILAVLIVL
-216 SGFRFPN
+216 TGYRFPS

-230 LIASTNA
+230 LIANTNA

-244 GITLSANKFEFNAE
+244 GITLSTNKFEFNAE
-258 VIYNSFV
+258 VIYNSFM
-265 KLILMPAAI
+265 KLIFMPAAM
-274 LIIGLLVG
+274 LAVGLLVG
-282 MNGDKLQ
+282 MNGEKLQ

-310 QTYVRT
+310 QTYVKT

-338 SRMFAN
+338 ARMIAG

>member
-6 LTDLVPIFVIMILGY
+6 LTDLVPIFVIIILGY
-21 ISGKKGEFNGQNARS
+21 VSGKKGEFNAANARS
-36 LNKFVLNYALPAAL
+36 LNQFVLNYALPAGL

-59 AMLFSDIK
+59 AMLFSDIR

-81 WSYFSCYKLF
+81 WSYFSCLKFF
-91 KRTKA
+91 KHSKA

-118 EPIFGTNATV
+118 EPIYGTSATV

-136 IVVNAITIPI
+136 IVVNAVTIPL
-146 ALFLLNP
+146 ALCLLNP
-153 SNQNTSIK
+153 GRQS
-161 TSQPAESGASP
+161 
-172 AAALQHPRKQTAV
+172 AAAAGNPPVK
-185 PAPHSNPGTALL
+185 PSNALL

-204 CWSPILAVIIVL
+204 CWSPILAVLIVL
-216 SGFRFPN
+216 TGFRFPGS
-223 NLDPIFN
+223 LDPVFN
-230 LIASTNA
+230 LIANANA

-244 GITLSANKFEFNAE
+244 GITLSTNKFEFNAE
-258 VIYNSFV
+258 VLYNSFV
-265 KLILMPAAI
+265 KLIFMPAAM
-274 LIIGLLVG
+274 LAIGLLTG
-282 MNGDKLQ
+282 MNGEKLQ

-310 QTYVRT
+310 QTYVQT

-338 SRMFAN
+338 SRLIAG

>member
-21 ISGKKGEFNGQNARS
+21 VSGKKGEFNAANARS
-36 LNKFVLNYALPAAL
+36 LNQFVLNYALPAGL

-59 AMLFSDIK
+59 AMLFSDIR

-81 WSYFSCYKLF
+81 WSYFSCLKFF
-91 KRTKA
+91 KHSKA

-118 EPIFGTNATV
+118 EPIYGTSATV

-136 IVVNAITIPI
+136 IVVNAVTIPL
-146 ALFLLNP
+146 ALCLLNP
-153 SNQNTSIK
+153 GRQS
-161 TSQPAESGASP
+161 
-172 AAALQHPRKQTAV
+172 AAAAGNPPVK
-185 PAPHSNPGTALL
+185 PSNALL

-204 CWSPILAVIIVL
+204 CWSILAVLIVL
-216 SGFRFPN
+216 TGFRFPGS
-223 NLDPIFN
+223 LDPVFN
-230 LIASTNA
+230 LIANANA

-244 GITLSANKFEFNAE
+244 GITLSTNKFEFNAE
-258 VIYNSFV
+258 VLYNSFV
-265 KLILMPAAI
+265 KLIFMPAAM
-274 LIIGLLVG
+274 LAIGLLTG
-282 MNGDKLQ
+282 MNGEKLQ

-310 QTYVRT
+310 QTYVQT

-338 SRMFAN
+338 SRLIAG

>member
-21 ISGKKGEFNGQNARS
+21 VSGKKGEFNAANARS
-36 LNKFVLNYALPAAL
+36 LNQFVLNYALPAGL

-59 AMLFSDIK
+59 AMLFSDIR

-81 WSYFSCYKLF
+81 WSYFSCLKFF
-91 KRTKA
+91 KHSKA

-118 EPIFGTNATV
+118 EPIYGTSATV

-136 IVVNAITIPI
+136 IVVNAVTIPR
-146 ALFLLNP
+146 ALCLLNP
-153 SNQNTSIK
+153 GRQS
-161 TSQPAESGASP
+161 
-172 AAALQHPRKQTAV
+172 AAAAGNPPVK
-185 PAPHSNPGTALL
+185 PSNALL

-204 CWSPILAVIIVL
+204 CWSPILAVLIVL
-216 SGFRFPN
+216 TGFRFPGS
-223 NLDPIFN
+223 LDPVFN
-230 LIASTNA
+230 LIANANA

-244 GITLSANKFEFNAE
+244 GITLSTNKFEFNAE
-258 VIYNSFV
+258 VLYNSFV
-265 KLILMPAAI
+265 KLIFMPAAM
-274 LIIGLLVG
+274 LAIGLLTG
-282 MNGDKLQ
+282 MNGEKLQ

-310 QTYVRT
+310 QTYVQT

-338 SRMFAN
+338 SRLIAG

>member
-21 ISGKKGEFNGQNARS
+21 VSGKKGEFNAANARS
-36 LNKFVLNYALPAAL
+36 LNQFVLNYALPAGL

-59 AMLFSDIK
+59 TMLFSDIR

-81 WSYFSCYKLF
+81 WSYFSCLKFF
-91 KRTKA
+91 KHSKA

-118 EPIFGTNATV
+118 EPIYGTSATV

-136 IVVNAITIPI
+136 IVVNAVTIPL
-146 ALFLLNP
+146 ALCLLDPGRQSAAAAGNPPVKP
-153 SNQNTSIK
+153 SN
-161 TSQPAESGASP
+161 
-172 AAALQHPRKQTAV
+172 
-185 PAPHSNPGTALL
+185 ALL

-204 CWSPILAVIIVL
+204 CWSPILAVLIVL
-216 SGFRFPN
+216 TGFRFPGS
-223 NLDPIFN
+223 LDPVFN
-230 LIASTNA
+230 LIANANA

-244 GITLSANKFEFNAE
+244 GITLSTNKFEFNAE
-258 VIYNSFV
+258 VLYNSFV
-265 KLILMPAAI
+265 KLIFMPAAM
-274 LIIGLLVG
+274 LAIGLLTG
-282 MNGDKLQ
+282 MNGEKLQ

-310 QTYVRT
+310 QTYVQT

-338 SRMFAN
+338 SRLIAG

>member
-21 ISGKKGEFNGQNARS
+21 VSGKKGEFNAANARS
-36 LNKFVLNYALPAAL
+36 LNQFVLNYALPAGL

-59 AMLFSDIK
+59 AMLFSDIR

-81 WSYFSCYKLF
+81 WSYFSCLKFF
-91 KRTKA
+91 KHSKA

-118 EPIFGTNATV
+118 EPIYGTSATV

-136 IVVNAITIPI
+136 IVVNAVSIPL
-146 ALFLLNP
+146 ALCLLNP
-153 SNQNTSIK
+153 GRQS
-161 TSQPAESGASP
+161 
-172 AAALQHPRKQTAV
+172 AAAAGNSPVK
-185 PAPHSNPGTALL
+185 PSNALL

-204 CWSPILAVIIVL
+204 CWSPILAVLIVL
-216 SGFRFPN
+216 TGFRFPGS
-223 NLDPIFN
+223 LDPVFN
-230 LIASTNA
+230 LIANANA

-244 GITLSANKFEFNAE
+244 GITLSTNKFEFNAE
-258 VIYNSFV
+258 VLYNSFV
-265 KLILMPAAI
+265 KLIFMPAAM
-274 LIIGLLVG
+274 LAIGLLTG
-282 MNGDKLQ
+282 MNGEKLQ

-310 QTYVRT
+310 QTYVQT

-338 SRMFAN
+338 SRLIAG